1 MIRITPTI
9 SIEEQ
14 EIKEEFVRSS
24 GPGGQNVNK
33 VATAVKIRFD
43 VAKSPSL
50 PDDVRKRLKQLAG
63 RRITRAGILVLDA
76 RRFRTQ
82 EMNRK
87 DGLERLVELIKRAS
101 QKPRRRLKTKPTF
114 ASRKQRLET
123 KRRRS
128 DKKKMRGPVQS
139 SE

>member
-14 EIKEEFVRSS
+14 EVKEEFVHSS

-63 RRITRAGILVLDA
+63 KRITRAGILVLDA

-101 QKPRRRLKTKPTF
+101 QKPRRRLKTKPTL
-114 ASRKQRLET
+114 ASKKQRLET
-123 KRRRS
+123 KRRQS
-128 DKKKMRGPVQS
+128 DKKKMRGPVRS

>member
-9 SIEEQ
+9 SIEKQ
-14 EIKEEFVRSS
+14 EVKEEFVRSS

-43 VAKSPSL
+43 VDKSPSL

-63 RRITRAGILVLDA
+63 KRITQAGILVLDA

-101 QKPRRRLKTKPTF
+101 QKPRRRLKTKPTL
-114 ASRKQRLET
+114 ASKEQRLET

-128 DKKKMRGPVQS
+128 DKKKMRGPIRS

>member
-14 EIKEEFVRSS
+14 EVKEEFVRSS

-50 PDDVRKRLKQLAG
+50 PNYVRKRLKQLAG

-101 QKPRRRLKTKPTF
+101 KKPRRRLKTKPTL

-128 DKKKMRGPVQS
+128 DKKKMRGPVRS
-139 SE
+139 FE

>member
-1 MIRITPTI
+1 MICITPTI
-9 SIEEQ
+9 SIKEQ
-14 EIKEEFVRSS
+14 EVKEEFVRSS

-33 VATAVKIRFD
+33 VATAVKIHFD
-43 VAKSPSL
+43 VDKSPSL
-50 PDDVRKRLKQLAG
+50 PDDVRNRLKQLAG
-63 RRITRAGILVLDA
+63 KRITREGILVLDA

-101 QKPRRRLKTKPTF
+101 QKPRRRLKTKPTL
-114 ASRKQRLET
+114 ASKKQRLET

-128 DKKKMRGPVQS
+128 DKKKMRGPVRS

>member
-14 EIKEEFVRSS
+14 EVKEEFVRSS

-87 DGLERLVELIKRAS
+87 DGLERLVELIKRAC
-101 QKPRRRLKTKPTF
+101 QKPRRRLKTKPTL
-114 ASRKQRLET
+114 ASRRQRLET

-128 DKKKMRGPVQS
+128 DKKKMRGPVRS